1 MAKRAKKVS
10 TGKAGKSIKLAIKQ
24 LKAARATATAG
35 GKKRIDLHVKA
46 LTKSYAGI
54 RSGCGRGEFPWVQ

>member
-1 MAKRAKKVS
+1 MAKSAKKVS

-24 LKAARATATAG
+24 LKAARPTATAS

-46 LTKSYAGI
+46 LTKSYASI
-54 RSGCGRGEFPWVQ
+54 RSGCGKNEFPWVP